1 MAQRKKTASKATE
14 ESNDSSELPQV
25 ITESYGTG
33 VIDKTELSEKD
44 ADLDDSNLEDSLTT
58 LNLNGGNVG
67 SAGEKVSAS
76 GEEDVGGSTPTPDQ
90 DIVDELGAAA
100 GIEMDEG
107 EMLHAADM
115 LENRDESRWELD
127 PMSAE
132 DYQERDDS
140 QEF

>member
-1 MAQRKKTASKATE
+1 MVKRKKTAAKATE
-14 ESNDSSELPQV
+14 SSDNPSELPQV

-33 VIDKTELSEKD
+33 AIDATELSED
-44 ADLDDSNLEDSLTT
+44 AETLDDSSLSDSLTN
-58 LNLNGGNVG
+58 LNLNSGDVG
-67 SAGEKVSAS
+67 SAAEKVSAT
-76 GEEDVGGSTPTPDQ
+76 GEQDVGGSTPTPDQ

-115 LENRDESRWELD
+115 LEHRDESRWELD

-132 DYQERDDS
+132 DYQARADW
-140 QEF
+140 